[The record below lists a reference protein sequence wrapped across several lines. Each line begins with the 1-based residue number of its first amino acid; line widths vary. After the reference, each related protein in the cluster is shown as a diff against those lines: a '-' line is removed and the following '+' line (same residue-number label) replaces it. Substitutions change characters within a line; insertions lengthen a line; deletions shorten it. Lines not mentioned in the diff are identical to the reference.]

1 MKDLLEPIEPYPLHV
16 LPLCKPNYTLQP
28 RKLEMKYNLLTKEQL
43 GKVLNGVAEHD
54 ITYNIARMN
63 SMFKLPRNESPT
75 LDPALLKD
83 LASERL
89 RKFQKTLLDEA
100 AEVEGILTKL
110 AEGVDDREILTD
122 IADWLADIEVYCR
135 SEALKFGIPMDA
147 VLAAVQGSNFT
158 KLPDDGIPIYDENG
172 KFLKDKKNFIPPEDA
187 IATILFGVSE
197 S

>member
-1 MKDLLEPIEPYPLHV
+1 
-16 LPLCKPNYTLQP
+16 
-28 RKLEMKYNLLTKEQL
+28 MKYNLLTKEQL
-43 GKVLNGVAEHD
+43 GRVLNGVAEHD

-158 KLPDDGIPIYDENG
+158 KLPDDGIPVYDENG
-172 KFLKDKKNFIPPEDA
+172 KFLKDQKNFIPPEDA